1 MSIADRER
9 LRALVPALA
18 GRRVVVVGDVF
29 LDQYLVGRPTRLSRE
44 APVPVLEL
52 TQTFC
57 RAGGAANPA
66 VNVRALGSA
75 AYLVG
80 VAGDDAARATLVA
93 ELEQAGL
100 GPDGLVVRA
109 GSRTATKTR
118 LLAEDGP
125 ARQHVARL
133 DALAPRPDEATAR
146 EIERALR
153 AAAAA
158 PTDALLLSNYQSGV
172 VNAATIGLARELGR
186 ERGLLTTADSQGDLT
201 ALAGLDLV
209 KCNLAEA
216 EAAAHRPLETEQAV
230 ERAGQELLAAL
241 GARYVVITRGG
252 DGISAFERDRP
263 PTHLPAAN
271 RTEVFDVTGAGD
283 TVIAVLTLALAA
295 GATLAE
301 ATRLANL
308 AAGLVVRRLGVATV
322 SPAELVAALGRES
335 GEQERK

>member
-1 MSIADRER
+1 MSAADRAR

-52 TQTFC
+52 TGTFC

-75 AYLVG
+75 AHLVG
-80 VAGDDAARATLVA
+80 VVGDDAARETLVE
-93 ELEQAGL
+93 ELGKAGL
-100 GPDGLVVRA
+100 GAEGLVARGGA
-109 GSRTATKTR
+109 RTATKTR

-133 DALAPRPDEATAR
+133 DALAPPPDEPTGR
-146 EIERALR
+146 EIERMLR
-153 AAAAA
+153 AAVGA

-172 VNAATIGLARELGR
+172 VNAATIALARELGR
-186 ERGLLTTADSQGDLT
+186 ARGLLTTVDSQGDLA

-216 EAAAHRPLETEQAV
+216 EAAVHRALGTENEVEQAG
-230 ERAGQELLAAL
+230 RELLEQL

-252 DGISAFERDRP
+252 DGISAFERGRSAI
-263 PTHLPAAN
+263 HRPAAN

-301 ATRLANL
+301 ATDLANL

-322 SPAELVAALGRES
+322 SPEELLGAI
-335 GEQERK
+335 GGA